1 MNILRYV
8 KSEKPNLGE
17 REKPRGLYV
26 TKTNWLS
33 AQHFSALH
41 NDNNLF
47 SVHQNTQEKSCN

>member
-47 SVHQNTQEKSCN
+47 SVH